1 MNVLLLVVALA
12 TPVDAPKAD
21 LPTVAA
27 ADAAATAV
35 AVVGEVAPVS
45 AAVLDVAV
53 VSEVAPVSAAVCAET
68 VVGEVAPMTAA
79 VCAET
84 VVGEVAPMTAAV
96 PSAGGVLPAAAS
108 AAGCALVDLFRG
120 DAGFLSGPWC
130 AARRLESARKRG
142 DSAATRHLEATL
154 DALLAEAVGGGEM

>member
-1 MNVLLLVVALA
+1 MNVLLLVIALA

-21 LPTVAA
+21 FPTVAA
-27 ADAAATAV
+27 ADAAVAAV
-35 AVVGEVAPVS
+35 TVVGEVAPTS
-45 AAVLDVAV
+45 AAVLDVA
-53 VSEVAPVSAAVCAET
+53 
-68 VVGEVAPMTAA
+68 
-79 VCAET
+79 

-154 DALLAEAVGGGEM
+154 DALLVEAVGGGE

>member
-53 VSEVAPVSAAVCAET
+53 VSEVAPVS
-68 VVGEVAPMTAA
+68 AA